1 MDTTGNYQNF
11 LHRLMKQIIEGREI
25 PKVQVERMLSPI
37 LGIFVEE
44 FLTKYFESTDFAGE
58 IKLLAYEFPLKKEF
72 NDQSTNLDFLL
83 FNKSKN
89 TLIFLEVKTD
99 VSSDNRTQL
108 ENYIY
113 FKECITSNSGTFLF
127 TDLTKIAKK
136 SSKGNKY
143 QKVLS
148 RIEEYK
154 KELSHCFDVKVVY
167 LVPAPLAAK
176 IRENNA
182 IDFVLSFSDLP
193 EKIDSNYNEEWLI
206 IKEYL
211 QLLDDHGGYHSFE
224 IFNSENIYT
233 EDNIKIAPSYKPSK
247 LSGLAKI
254 RQQIE
259 DFISNT
265 PELVPN
271 YVKLGATGDGLN
283 PNYQVYFKNGKV
295 VPFRNNGNVYT
306 LAKSFKE
313 SNLKPGIPWE
323 KFGA

>member
-1 MDTTGNYQNF
+1 
-11 LHRLMKQIIEGREI
+11 MKQIIEGREI

-83 FNKSKN
+83 FNLSKN

-99 VSSDNRTQL
+99 VSSDNRAQL

-154 KELSHCFDVKVVY
+154 RELSHCFDVKVVY
-167 LVPAPLAAK
+167 LVPAALAARIK
-176 IRENNA
+176 ENKA
-182 IDFVLSFSDLP
+182 IDFVLSFRDLP
-193 EKIDSNYNEEWLI
+193 ETINSEYNEEWQI
-206 IKEYL
+206 IQEYL
-211 QLLDDHGGYHSFE
+211 QLLDVPEENYVDDNFVT
-224 IFNSENIYT
+224 ENISFG
-233 EDNIKIAPSYKPSK
+233 EKIRIVPFFKASK
-247 LSGLAKI
+247 LTGLAKI

-259 DFISNT
+259 NYISNK
-265 PELVPN
+265 PALVPN
-271 YVKLGATGDGLN
+271 YVRLGAKGDGLN
-283 PNYQVYFKNGKV
+283 PNYQVYFTNGKV
-295 VPFRNNGNVYT
+295 IPFRNSGKLYELT
-306 LAKSFKE
+306 SAFKE
-313 SNLKPGIPWE
+313 VNLQPGIAWE
-323 KFGA
+323 KFGV